1 MKKRK
6 PKPKP
11 QYQLTWYTQLSDGY
25 VDVKQVILLSK
36 HSANIM
42 YGKIVKQ
49 ESTLSIELEEI

>member
-6 PKPKP
+6 PK
-11 QYQLTWYTQLSDGY
+11 YQLTWYTQLSDGY
-25 VDVKQVILLSK
+25 VDVKQVTLISK

-42 YGKIVKQ
+42 YTKIALE

>member
-6 PKPKP
+6 PK
-11 QYQLTWYTQLSDGY
+11 YQLTWYTQLSDGY